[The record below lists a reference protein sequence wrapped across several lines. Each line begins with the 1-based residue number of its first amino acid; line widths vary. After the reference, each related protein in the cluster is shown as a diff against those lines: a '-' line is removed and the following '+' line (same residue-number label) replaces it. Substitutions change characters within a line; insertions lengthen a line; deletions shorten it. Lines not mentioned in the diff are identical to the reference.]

1 MAPQHSFIAGRI
13 DNTFCT
19 SMKGWNKMFIAVII
33 VEVCICGNTPGKLL
47 DSIVSLCCN
56 ILTWSFL
63 KCVQNYVVCISRE
76 SYALWNFLLNY
87 PYSWGNL
94 RIHCFPGS
102 LLMFKCC
109 FAVYSELFS
118 YLDYFSLLRKEKL
131 AFTCGSKTE
140 VVCQIPV
147 ATTAISDSHYCCCCE
162 RIRCRTEGISD
173 TEVLLQCSQRGSIS
187 DLIAP
192 TDSNL
197 LASHPKLPIT
207 SLMPYLS

>member
-1 MAPQHSFIAGRI
+1 MCPQ
-13 DNTFCT
+13 
-19 SMKGWNKMFIAVII
+19 
-33 VEVCICGNTPGKLL
+33 
-47 DSIVSLCCN
+47 LCCMYFKGIICTLKFFTELSLQLGELKN
-56 ILTWSFL
+56 ILL
-63 KCVQNYVVCISRE
+63 
-76 SYALWNFLLNY
+76 
-87 PYSWGNL
+87 SWQ
-94 RIHCFPGS
+94 F
-102 LLMFKCC
+102 LMFKCC

-140 VVCQIPV
+140 VMCRIPV
-147 ATTAISDSHYCCCCE
+147 ATTAISDSHYRCCCE

-173 TEVLLQCSQRGSIS
+173 TEVLLQYSQRGSIS